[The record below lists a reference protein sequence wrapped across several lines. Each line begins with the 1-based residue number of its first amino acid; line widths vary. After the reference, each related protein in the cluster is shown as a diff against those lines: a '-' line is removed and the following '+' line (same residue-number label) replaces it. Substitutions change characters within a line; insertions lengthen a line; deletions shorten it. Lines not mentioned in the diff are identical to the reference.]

1 MRNFTDGTCVLFNSC
16 RLLNKLRCNASAI
29 LGDQMGL
36 GKTIQ
41 TVVFA
46 SAAHALGLVEHTV
59 LVVVPLS
66 TVPNWMNELRKWCPG
81 MNFAAYVGNA
91 SARETCRMYDFPATT
106 AGGVLDVMVTSYT
119 PI

>member
-1 MRNFTDGTCVLFNSC
+1 MCNSTDGMCVLFNSC

-66 TVPNWMNELRKWCPG
+66 TVPNCCLLYTSPSPRDQRGSRMPS
-81 MNFAAYVGNA
+81 
-91 SARETCRMYDFPATT
+91 SA
-106 AGGVLDVMVTSYT
+106 
-119 PI
+119 